1 MSVQKTSFALGRTWT
16 PSWQRRLPGI
26 LAQANR
32 IVFAAGLA
40 VLALVV
46 WQLVAYFG
54 SIPEWKLPSPWQVLQ
69 TLGSDAGL
77 IARHTRVTAYEAV
90 LGFAIAVVIG
100 LALAVAIHQ
109 SRVVERALYPYV
121 IASQAIPVIAIAPI
135 LIIWLGFGILPKV
148 IVIVLITFF
157 PITVNTVDGLRK
169 ADPDMLNLLR
179 TMGASRWQVFKM
191 VQMPS
196 ALPLFF
202 SGAKIAAAVS
212 VIGAFIGE
220 YVGATEGLSWLIR
233 RSSAQFLTAR
243 VYASVFALSAM
254 GIVLFYAVS
263 YVERLATPWARRPDE
278 QARGKESRS

>member
-1 MSVQKTSFALGRTWT
+1 MSVQKRSLSLGRIWA
-16 PSWQRRLPGI
+16 PSAQRHLPGI

-32 IVFAAGLA
+32 IAFSAGLA

-54 SIPEWKLPSPWQVLQ
+54 SIPEWKLPSLWQVLQ

-77 IARHTRVTAYEAV
+77 IARHARVTAYEAV
-90 LGFAIAVVIG
+90 LGFTIAVVVG

-109 SRVVERALYPYV
+109 SRLVERALYPYV

-179 TMGASRWQVFKM
+179 TMGASRWQVFKI

-220 YVGATEGLSWLIR
+220 YVGASEGLSWLIR

-254 GIVLFYAVS
+254 GIILFYAVS
-263 YVERLATPWARRPDE
+263 YIERLATPWTRRPDE
-278 QARGKESRS
+278 PVRTSESR